1 MVTGKK
7 WVLEKFWPEISGTF
21 VMGHN
26 VSFSGDVVSWSPQLF
41 QVSVSNVETGVS
53 QFRKALN

>member
-1 MVTGKK
+1 MATGKT
-7 WVLEKFWPEISGTF
+7 WVFEKFWPEISGTF

-26 VSFSGDVVSWSPQLF
+26 VSFSGDVASWSPQLF

-53 QFRKALN
+53 QSRKALN

>member
-1 MVTGKK
+1 MGLGKI
-7 WVLEKFWPEISGTF
+7 LAGNLRTF

-26 VSFSGDVVSWSPQLF
+26 VSFSGDVASWSPQLF

-53 QFRKALN
+53 QSRKALN

>member
-26 VSFSGDVVSWSPQLF
+26 VSFSSDVVSWSPQLF

-53 QFRKALN
+53 QSRKALN